1 MLRARPHSVRR
12 TRIGLLS
19 AALVA
24 GGLTA
29 VSLAPAQAA
38 TGAISTGTATAGKAA
53 AGQADAAD
61 DFNGDGYA
69 DLVTAATG
77 GTISGQAGAGYVAV
91 TYGSAN
97 GLDPA
102 NKKLISRSTSGIPGS
117 AAAKEAFGQYLT
129 KGDLDGDGYSDLV
142 IGSKSKDAGSVIVWG
157 SASGLTGG
165 TKIATY
171 GRSPQIGDFDGD
183 GKADLALLADMGSYG
198 DDPETEGAALWKGP
212 VSKAGAPAQK
222 LNFMDKSEWWGYGQ
236 SDATCVDDQYGCV
249 DGPDSTTGPVFFNA
263 VGDLNGDGRDDLALR
278 SYNGDGMW
286 NNTVLYGS
294 GSGFKR
300 GWAPETQG
308 ELASGDINGD
318 GIDDLVVG
326 SDPEESD
333 IGETNQKVT
342 VAFGTKDGLKGDRT
356 QEFDQSLPGFYGAQE
371 DGDKLGSCVSVADVD
386 GDGKAEVA
394 LGIAGEDFSGL
405 TDAGAVAL
413 LHGTADGV
421 TGEGSQVLNQNT
433 ADVPGVAESDDAFG
447 SGCQLLD
454 TNGDGKRDLAVSATG
469 ENASAGATWS
479 FPGTATGITATGST
493 AINPKDLGAPDA
505 KALFGNPLR

>member
-1 MLRARPHSVRR
+1 MLRARPHGVRR
-12 TRIGLLS
+12 NRIGLLS

-29 VSLAPAQAA
+29 VSLTPAQAA
-38 TGAISTGTATAGKAA
+38 PA
-53 AGQADAAD
+53 AGTTAAKADTAE

-77 GTISGQAGAGYVAV
+77 GTISGKAGAGYVAV

-102 NKKLISRSTSGIPGS
+102 SKTLISRSTSGIPGS

-142 IGSKSKDAGSVIVWG
+142 IGSKSEDAGGVIVWG

-183 GKADLALLADMGSYG
+183 GKPDLALLADMGSYG
-198 DDPETEGAALWKGP
+198 DDPETESAALWKGP
-212 VSKAGAPAQK
+212 VSKAGAPAEK
-222 LNFMDKSEWWGYGQ
+222 LPFMDKSEWWGYGKD
-236 SDATCVDDQYGCV
+236 DATCVDDEYGCV

-278 SYNGDGMW
+278 SYNGDGVW

-308 ELASGDINGD
+308 ELASGDVNGD

-326 SDPEESD
+326 SDPEDPD
-333 IGETNQKVT
+333 IGESMQKVT
-342 VAFGTKDGLKGDRT
+342 LAFGTQDGLKSDRT

-371 DGDKLGSCVSVADVD
+371 DGDHLGSCVSVGDVD
-386 GDGKAEVA
+386 GDGRAEVA
-394 LGIAGEDFSGL
+394 LGISGEDFSGL
-405 TDAGAVAL
+405 SNAGSVAL
-413 LHGTADGV
+413 LHGSADGV
-421 TGEGSQVLNQNT
+421 TGEGSQVLNQNS

-447 SGCQLLD
+447 SGCQLAD
-454 TNGDGKRDLAVSATG
+454 TNGDGNSDLAVSATG
-469 ENASAGATWS
+469 ENASAGAVWS
-479 FPGTATGITATGST
+479 FPGTTTGITATGST

>member
-12 TRIGLLS
+12 NRIGLLS

-29 VSLAPAQAA
+29 VSLTPAQAA
-38 TGAISTGTATAGKAA
+38 TGALSTGTTAAGKADPA
-53 AGQADAAD
+53 E

-77 GTISGQAGAGYVAV
+77 GTISGKAQAGYVAV

-102 NKKLISRSTSGIPGS
+102 NKQLISRSTTGIPGS
-117 AAAKEAFGQYLT
+117 ATAKEAFGQYLT

-142 IGSKSKDAGSVIVWG
+142 IGSKSETAGSVIVWG

-222 LNFMDKSEWWGYGQ
+222 LNFMDKSEWWGYGKD
-236 SDATCVDDQYGCV
+236 DATCVDDEYGCV
-249 DGPDSTTGPVFFNA
+249 DGPDSTTGPVFFKA

-308 ELASGDINGD
+308 ELASGDVNGD

-326 SDPEESD
+326 SDPKDPD
-333 IGETNQKVT
+333 IGESMQKVT
-342 VAFGTKDGLKGDRT
+342 LAFGTKDGLKGDRT

-371 DGDKLGSCVSVADVD
+371 DGDHLGTCVSVADVT

-405 TDAGAVAL
+405 TDAGSFAL
-413 LHGTADGV
+413 LRGTADGV
-421 TGEGSQVLNQNT
+421 TGEGSQVLNQNS
-433 ADVPGVAESDDAFG
+433 ADVPGVAESGDAFG
-447 SGCQLLD
+447 AGCQLLD
-454 TNGDGKRDLAVSATG
+454 TNGDGNRDLAVSSTA
-469 ENASAGATWS
+469 ENASAGAVWS

-493 AINPKDLGAPDA
+493 AFNPKDLGAPDA

>member
-1 MLRARPHSVRR
+1 MLRARPHGVRSNR
-12 TRIGLLS
+12 LGLV
-19 AALVA
+19 AATLVA

-29 VSLAPAQAA
+29 VSLTPAQAA
-38 TGAISTGTATAGKAA
+38 PATGSTTTAATQAAGK
-53 AGQADAAD
+53 ADAAD

-69 DLVTAATG
+69 DLVTAAPG
-77 GTISGQAGAGYVAV
+77 GTISGAAQAGYVAV

-97 GLDPA
+97 GLNAA
-102 NKKLISRSTSGIPGS
+102 NKKLISRSTTGIPGS

-183 GKADLALLADMGSYG
+183 GKPDLALLADMGSYG
-198 DDPETEGAALWKGP
+198 DDPEHQGAALWKGP
-212 VSKAGAPAQK
+212 ISRTGAPAET
-222 LNFMDKSEWWGYGQ
+222 LDFMDRSEWWGYGK
-236 SDATCVDDQYGCV
+236 DDETCVDDQYGCV
-249 DGPDSTTGPVFFNA
+249 DGPDSTTGPVVFKA

-300 GWAPETQG
+300 GWAPATQG
-308 ELASGDINGD
+308 ELAAGDVNGD

-326 SDPEESD
+326 SDPAESD
-333 IGETNQKVT
+333 LGETDQKVT
-342 VAFGTKDGLKGDRT
+342 VAFGTKDGLDNDAI
-356 QEFDQSLPGFYGAQE
+356 QSFDQSLPGFYGAQE

-386 GDGKAEVA
+386 GDGRAEVA
-394 LGIAGEDFSGL
+394 LGIAGEDFSGK
-405 TDAGAVAL
+405 TDAGSFAL
-413 LHGTADGV
+413 LHGSADGV
-421 TGEGSQVLNQNT
+421 TGEGSQVFNQDS
-433 ADVPGVAESDDAFG
+433 AGVPGVAESGDAFG
-447 SGCQLLD
+447 AGCQLLD
-454 TNGDGKRDLAVSATG
+454 TNGDGHRDLAVSSTA
-469 ENASAGATWS
+469 ENESSGAVWS
-479 FPGTATGITATGST
+479 FPGTATGITATGSV
-493 AINPKDLGAPDA
+493 AINPKDLGAPA
-505 KALFGNPLR
+505 TKALFGNPLR

>member
-12 TRIGLLS
+12 IRVGMAA

-38 TGAISTGTATAGKAA
+38 TAAGKAA
-53 AGQADAAD
+53 PAD

-69 DLVTAATG
+69 DLVTAAPG
-77 GTISGQAGAGYVAV
+77 GTVSSQAGAGYVAV

-97 GLDPA
+97 GLNAA
-102 NKKLISRSTSGIPGS
+102 NKKVISRSTTGIPGS
-117 AAAKEAFGQYLT
+117 ATAKEAFGQWLT
-129 KGDLDGDGYSDLV
+129 KGDLDGDGYADLV
-142 IGSKSKDAGSVIVWG
+142 IGSKSKDAGGVIVWG

-183 GKADLALLADMGSYG
+183 GKADLALLGDMGSYG
-198 DDPETEGAALWKGP
+198 DDPEHQPAALWKGP
-212 VSKAGAPAQK
+212 VSRAGAPAQK

-236 SDATCVDDQYGCV
+236 SDATCVDDPSGCV
-249 DGPDSTTGPVFFNA
+249 DGPDSTTGPVIFKA

-278 SYNGDGMW
+278 AYNGDGQW
-286 NNTVLYGS
+286 YNTVLYGS
-294 GSGFKR
+294 ASGFKR
-300 GWAPETQG
+300 GWAPATQG
-308 ELASGDINGD
+308 ELAAGDINGD

-326 SDPEESD
+326 SDPQDSD
-333 IGETNQKVT
+333 IGDTMQKVT
-342 VAFGTKDGLKGDRT
+342 VAYGSANGLDNDAT
-356 QEFDQSLPGFYGAQE
+356 QTFDQSLPGFYGAQE
-371 DGDKLGSCVSVADVD
+371 DGDHLGSCVSVADVD

-394 LGIAGEDFSGL
+394 LGISGEDFSGL
-405 TDAGAVAL
+405 TDAGSVAL

-421 TGEGSQVLNQNT
+421 TGTGSQVFNQNT
-433 ADVPGVAESDDAFG
+433 ADVPGVAESGDLFG

-454 TNGDGKRDLAVSATG
+454 TNGDGHRDLAVSATG
-469 ENASAGATWS
+469 ENESSGAVWS
-479 FPGTATGITATGST
+479 FPGTATGVTATGSV
-493 AINPKDLGAPDA
+493 AVNPKDLGAPDT